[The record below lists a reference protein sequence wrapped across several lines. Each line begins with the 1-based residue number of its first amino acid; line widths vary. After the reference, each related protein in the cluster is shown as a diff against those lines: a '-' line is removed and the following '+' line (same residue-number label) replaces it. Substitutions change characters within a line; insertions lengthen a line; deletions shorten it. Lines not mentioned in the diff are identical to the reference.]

1 MSTDI
6 SMDTAIPY
14 QPADAAVRFDTAR
27 AAVLEAGAQA
37 LAYFNDL
44 GSLAV
49 EAKANAQDVVSVADR
64 DVEKLL
70 RARIADAFP
79 DDGFLGEEFGLTEGT
94 SRFTWVVDPIDG
106 TSPFLHGMTSWCIS
120 VALMRGRETLLGFI
134 YAPCAEELFTAE
146 KGAGAFL
153 NGRPLRIE
161 PLRDLRNGLVGVGAN
176 LRVPPRLISG
186 FIDRL
191 LENGGMFIRNG
202 SGALA
207 LADVACGRLA
217 AYYEPHINAWDCMAG
232 LCLIREAGGWTNDF
246 GADDLLAGG
255 PVIACAP
262 QLRAD
267 LLALIDAVAMEN
279 AHLMAA
285 SDG

>member
-1 MSTDI
+1 MSTHPVMDI
-6 SMDTAIPY
+6 AMSLSPT
-14 QPADAAVRFDTAR
+14 DAGLRFDTAR
-27 AAVLEAGAQA
+27 KAVLEAGALA
-37 LAYFNDL
+37 LSYFNDL
-44 GSLAV
+44 GSLAI
-49 EAKANAQDVVSVADR
+49 EAKANAQDVVSIADR
-64 DVEKLL
+64 EVEKLL
-70 RARIADAFP
+70 RARIAGAFP

-94 SRFTWVVDPIDG
+94 SGYTWVVDPIDG

-120 VALMRGRETLLGFI
+120 VALMQGRETLLGLI
-134 YAPCAEELFTAE
+134 YAPCADELFTAE

-153 NGRPLRIE
+153 NGLPIRVE
-161 PLRDLRNGLVGVGAN
+161 PLRDLRSGLLGVGAN

-191 LENGGMFIRNG
+191 LESGGMFIRNG

-217 AYYEPHINAWDCMAG
+217 GYYEPHINAWDCMAG
-232 LCLIREAGGWTNDF
+232 ICLIREAGGWTNDF
-246 GADDLLAGG
+246 AADDLLAGG

-279 AHLMAA
+279 AQ
-285 SDG
+285 S